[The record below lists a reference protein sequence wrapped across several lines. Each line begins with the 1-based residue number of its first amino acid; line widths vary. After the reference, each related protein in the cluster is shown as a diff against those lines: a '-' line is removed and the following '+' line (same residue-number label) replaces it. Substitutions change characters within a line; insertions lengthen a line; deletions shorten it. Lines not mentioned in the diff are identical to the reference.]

1 MYCEFCGKEI
11 SDNITYCSYCGKK
24 LSVMESDIKTS
35 RTEIVD
41 CTSKDEIPKKKK
53 PWWLLGVL
61 AIALLVIG
69 ICGWKM
75 IGERNN
81 TIQFVK
87 ELPFAQYHDKTF
99 GWAFDHFF
107 HNPQWD
113 FFKDEYGEYVV
124 EFSGECTYEGEH
136 TVLKMQFYSF
146 DTTNKTSKK
155 TVFIRNGET
164 LSDEETRKIIDYI
177 YEYGG
182 YISDAVIIFDDE
194 EINVIEENVVQ
205 DEKLELIEDNSED
218 VNGGS
223 VDDQKPVVENEVP
236 EIEESKIDVIEKIID
251 KEIDFRPYVMEFIYY
266 DMFTDYSVKIH
277 YTDENDGTFEMHLEE
292 TDEETDITSFLDYE
306 GLFNQNISGQGNID
320 GILHVTYPEI
330 DMEFGIYYVDDHYEM
345 ELWNPDGE
353 YFTLYEKE
361 WSSEHAG

>member
-1 MYCEFCGKEI
+1 MI
-11 SDNITYCSYCGKK
+11 QQ
-24 LSVMESDIKTS
+24 IK
-35 RTEIVD
+35 RV
-41 CTSKDEIPKKKK
+41 
-53 PWWLLGVL
+53 
-61 AIALLVIG
+61 
-69 ICGWKM
+69 
-75 IGERNN
+75 
-81 TIQFVK
+81 
-87 ELPFAQYHDKTF
+87 
-99 GWAFDHFF
+99 
-107 HNPQWD
+107 
-113 FFKDEYGEYVV
+113 
-124 EFSGECTYEGEH
+124 
-136 TVLKMQFYSF
+136 
-146 DTTNKTSKK
+146 KK
-155 TVFIRNGET
+155 TLFIRNGET

-182 YISDAVIIFDDE
+182 YISDAVIVFDDE
-194 EINVIEENVVQ
+194 EINVIEESIVQ
-205 DEKLELIEDNSED
+205 DEELELVEEDSKD
-218 VNGGS
+218 VNYGS
-223 VDDQKPVVENEVP
+223 VDEQKPVVENEIP

-292 TDEETDITSFLDYE
+292 TDEETDITSYLDYE
-306 GLFNQNISGQGNID
+306 GIFNQNISGQGNID